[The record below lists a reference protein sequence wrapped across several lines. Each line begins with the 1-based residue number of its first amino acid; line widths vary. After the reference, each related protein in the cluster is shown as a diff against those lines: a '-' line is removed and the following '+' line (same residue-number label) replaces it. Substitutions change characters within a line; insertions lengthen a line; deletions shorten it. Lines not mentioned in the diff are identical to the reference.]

1 MLFFKK
7 TYCVCIVLPFSV
19 RTTHF
24 LILQQGIVYDWWYF
38 QGETPKL
45 PEQQCCSA
53 SSISLYGNSGK
64 WSLYVN
70 SRCTEM
76 KILRQFGTSSFEQS
90 KYGIL
95 LSKLFWPTERKNCS
109 SDPFEK
115 IIVKTIWKIKI
126 WIQFQKEFDPIVAF
140 VRANPMSIV
149 LIWKLRVLAN
159 IISCM
164 IMASM
169 R

>member
-1 MLFFKK
+1 MQNVNTLKSLKNLKNLCEPQSKLCF
-7 TYCVCIVLPFSV
+7 VCIVLPFSV
-19 RTTHF
+19 RTHF

-109 SDPFEK
+109 SDRENSLK
-115 IIVKTIWKIKI
+115 AENL
-126 WIQFQKEFDPIVAF
+126 QKFWVY
-140 VRANPMSIV
+140 
-149 LIWKLRVLAN
+149 
-159 IISCM
+159 
-164 IMASM
+164 
-169 R
+169 